1 MGGTSSGTGHTAG
14 KFRAYCPQRTAV
26 LYFCIYD
33 NDSQGVIEN
42 GRDKRE
48 RIPQK
53 ADLIRRE
60 IYGNL

>member
-1 MGGTSSGTGHTAG
+1 M
-14 KFRAYCPQRTAV
+14 